1 MKLRIGDKV
10 KLNKNVEK
18 FTYGRGLVGYD
29 EIGKITRLD
38 RCGDIIVDF
47 PTQRGWMGLKE
58 DLVLVDKKKF
68 FKKLPNNFTGTIEV
82 ENGYIVEKEILKRSG
97 HINMN
102 KEILEEEEKE
112 YLSNVIKPFRDKV
125 EYIVKET
132 SSYNEY
138 IKITIKKDDCLSFP
152 YFKRGTMYKGMEEEK
167 EYTLEEL
174 GL

>member
-18 FTYGRGLVGYD
+18 FTYGKGIVSYD
-29 EIGKITRLD
+29 EIGKITRFD

-47 PTQRGWMGLKE
+47 PNQRGWMGLKE

-82 ENGYIVEKEILKRSG
+82 ENGYIVEKEILD
-97 HINMN
+97 
-102 KEILEEEEKE
+102 EEEKE
-112 YLSNVIKPFRDKV
+112 YLSNVIKPFRHKV

-138 IKITIKKDDCLSFP
+138 IKITIKNDDCLSFP
-152 YFKRGTMYKGMEEEK
+152 YFKRGTMYKGMEIEK
-167 EYTLEEL
+167 KYTLEEL

>member
-29 EIGKITRLD
+29 EIGTIIKID
-38 RCGDIIVDF
+38 RDKDIIVDF
-47 PTQRGWMGLKE
+47 PTLRGWMGLE
-58 DLVLVDKKKF
+58 EELVLVDKKKF

-82 ENGYIVEKEILKRSG
+82 ENGYIVEKEILDDK
-97 HINMN
+97 
-102 KEILEEEEKE
+102 EKE

-174 GL
+174 SL

>member
-18 FTYGRGLVGYD
+18 FTYGRGLVSYD
-29 EIGKITRLD
+29 EIGKITRFD

-82 ENGYIVEKEILKRSG
+82 ENGYIVEKEILD
-97 HINMN
+97 
-102 KEILEEEEKE
+102 EEEKE

-125 EYIVKET
+125 EYIVKKIFE
-132 SSYNEY
+132 NEEY
-138 IKITIKKDDCLSFP
+138 IKIVIKNDGCLSFP
-152 YFKRGTMYKGMEEEK
+152 NFKKGTMYKGMEIEK
-167 EYTLEEL
+167 KYTLEEL

>member
-10 KLNKNVEK
+10 KLNENVKE
-18 FTYGRGLVGYD
+18 FTYGSGLVRYD
-29 EIGKITRLD
+29 EIGEIKGFNT
-38 RCGDIIVDF
+38 CGDIIVNF
-47 PTQRGWMGLKE
+47 PTHHRWIGLEKE
-58 DLVLVDKKKF
+58 LVLVGKKKF

-82 ENGYIVEKEILKRSG
+82 ENGYIVEKEILD
-97 HINMN
+97 
-102 KEILEEEEKE
+102 EEEKE

-132 SSYNEY
+132 SSNNEY
-138 IKITIKKDDCLSFP
+138 ITISIKDDSDLSFP
-152 YFKRGTMYKGMEEEK
+152 NFKKGTKYKGMKEEK

>member
-47 PTQRGWMGLKE
+47 PTHPIWSGLKE
-58 DLVLVDKKKF
+58 ELVLVGRQKF
-68 FKKLPNNFTGTIEV
+68 FKKLPNDFTGTIEV
-82 ENGYIVEKEILKRSG
+82 ENGYIVE
-97 HINMN
+97 

-152 YFKRGTMYKGMEEEK
+152 YFKRGTMYKGMEIEK
-167 EYTLEEL
+167 KYTLEEL

>member
-82 ENGYIVEKEILKRSG
+82 ENGYIVEKEILD
-97 HINMN
+97 
-102 KEILEEEEKE
+102 EEEKE
-112 YLSNVIKPFRDKV
+112 YLSNIIKPFRNKV

-132 SSYNEY
+132 SSDNEY
-138 IKITIKKDDCLSFP
+138 ITISIKNDSDLSFP
-152 YFKRGTMYKGMEEEK
+152 NFKKGTMYKGMEIEK

-174 GL
+174 SL

>member
-29 EIGKITRLD
+29 EIGKITRFD

-82 ENGYIVEKEILKRSG
+82 ENGYIVEKEILD
-97 HINMN
+97 
-102 KEILEEEEKE
+102 EEEKE
-112 YLSNVIKPFRDKV
+112 YLSNVIKPFRDKI
-125 EYIVKET
+125 EYIVKKIYE
-132 SSYNEY
+132 NEEY
-138 IKITIKKDDCLSFP
+138 IKIVIKNDSDLFFP
-152 YFKRGTMYKGMEEEK
+152 YFKKGTIYKGMEEEK

>member
-82 ENGYIVEKEILKRSG
+82 ENGYIVEKEILD
-97 HINMN
+97 
-102 KEILEEEEKE
+102 EEEKE
-112 YLSNVIKPFRDKV
+112 YLSNIIKPFRNKV

-132 SSYNEY
+132 SSDNEY
-138 IKITIKKDDCLSFP
+138 ITISIKNDSDLSFP
-152 YFKRGTMYKGMEEEK
+152 NFKKGTMYKGMEEDK

>member
-29 EIGKITRLD
+29 EIGKITRFD

-82 ENGYIVEKEILKRSG
+82 ENGYIVEKEILD
-97 HINMN
+97 
-102 KEILEEEEKE
+102 EEEKE
-112 YLSNVIKPFRDKV
+112 YLSNIIKPFRNKV

-132 SSYNEY
+132 SSDNEY
-138 IKITIKKDDCLSFP
+138 ITISIKNDSDLSFP
-152 YFKRGTMYKGMEEEK
+152 NFKKGTMYKGMEIEK

-174 GL
+174 SL